1 MTLHEAIVEVL
12 SIAGKAMTAPVIA
25 AEVNRLGHYS
35 RRDGLPVPANQISAR
50 VNNYSHLF
58 TRSDGLI
65 GLQIRSWG
73 LLYFDAVY
81 RASDP

>member
-1 MTLHEAIVEVL
+1 MLTLHEAIVEVL

-35 RRDGLPVPANQISAR
+35 RRDGLPVPANQVSAR
-50 VNNYSHLF
+50 VNRYSHLF

-65 GLQIRSWG
+65 GLENPSQKQ
-73 LLYFDAVY
+73 A
-81 RASDP
+81 